1 MECFMCKGKTEK
13 KIVNYFLDLRN
24 TMIIVKGVP
33 ADVCTQCGERYFDD
47 EVMENL
53 EKIINGLKQLSTEMS
68 IVNYNEK
75 VA

>member
-1 MECFMCKGKTEK
+1 MECFMCKGKSEK
-13 KIVNYFLDLRN
+13 KLVNYFLDLHHMM
-24 TMIIVKGVP
+24 MIIKDVP

-53 EKIINGLKQLSTEMS
+53 EKIVNSLKELSTEIS
-68 IVNYNEK
+68 IVNYKEK